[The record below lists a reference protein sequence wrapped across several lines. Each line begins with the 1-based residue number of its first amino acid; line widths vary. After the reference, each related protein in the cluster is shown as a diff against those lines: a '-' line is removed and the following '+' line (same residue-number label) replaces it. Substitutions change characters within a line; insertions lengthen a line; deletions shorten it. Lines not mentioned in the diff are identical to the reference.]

1 MHFRHECNI
10 MKLSFLMVAKLWFNG
25 CCYSSRKYSAI
36 NRILKLKS
44 NLFAQPSNSA
54 KFKILNDFIPPTEQ
68 KLSSLNTNKLNINL
82 ILRFP
87 RVLST
92 RIYHN

>member
-1 MHFRHECNI
+1 MDAV
-10 MKLSFLMVAKLWFNG
+10 S
-25 CCYSSRKYSAI
+25 YSSRKYSAI
-36 NRILKLKS
+36 NRILKSKS
-44 NLFAQPSNSA
+44 NLFAQPSNRA
-54 KFKILNDFIPPTEQ
+54 KFKILNDFISPTEQ
-68 KLSSLNTNKLNINL
+68 KLSSLNTNKFNINL